1 MVHHLINLK
10 QGLDISINKKYHL
23 HIIHSIKISK
33 ADNPHAS
40 DQKGKKNENHL
51 WPNSLLFS

>member
-40 DQKGKKNENHL
+40 DQKGKKK
-51 WPNSLLFS
+51 